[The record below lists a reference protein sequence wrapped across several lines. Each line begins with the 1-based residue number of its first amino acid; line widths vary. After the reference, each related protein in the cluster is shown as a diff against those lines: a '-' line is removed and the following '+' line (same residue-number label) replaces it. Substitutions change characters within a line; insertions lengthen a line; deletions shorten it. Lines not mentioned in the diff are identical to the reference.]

1 MKIIAYILALT
12 VLGLSVY
19 PCSDGLH
26 CDEEQETTSHNHSED
41 ENDNCSPFCVCAC
54 CGTSLTR
61 SNISM
66 IEMQFSSPIWEF
78 SFHYSFNYSFAY
90 SAKTWHPPSYC

>member
-12 VLGLSVY
+12 VFGLSVY

-41 ENDNCSPFCVCAC
+41 ENDDCSPFCVCAC
-54 CGTSLTR
+54 CGSTYMESKVKT
-61 SNISM
+61 
-66 IEMQFSSPIWEF
+66 IEPTIEQIDFLF
-78 SFHYSFNYSFAY
+78 TFHYSFHYSFSYQ
-90 SAKTWHPPSYC
+90 SAVWHPPTFC